1 MLDEPTAGLDAVSS
15 AHLHDLVCKLA
26 QSGKSIVVVSHDLG
40 EWLALAQ
47 KVYLLKEGCI
57 VWSGTTH
64 AAIDNPDAFL
74 QASLALP
81 AWIALTEKLRECE
94 K

>member
-1 MLDEPTAGLDAVSS
+1 MQT
-15 AHLHDLVCKLA
+15 C
-26 QSGKSIVVVSHDLG
+26 SIREEYCGGESRLG
-40 EWLALAQ
+40 EWLGLAQ